1 MTDYDFRTL
10 HAPILYVIPF
20 SFRSIFRNRNFS
32 PQLVDVSPISNVKP
46 SQAKKKQQQDVEMI
60 FNDWYGYDFLTIFF
74 SFIIISK
81 TYISDFNTHRWIA
94 CRKWKKSVRSS
105 ANNEREKKRILSSNN
120 GLNWIACDLL
130 MALFFFVFIH
140 QVKSYT
146 KIVLVSYIWLCVGNW
161 TQKKSSFF
169 IFCSIHFIVVEIL
182 SKDFRFLYKQKR
194 SPRPW
199 IEKHKHWNLG

>member
-1 MTDYDFRTL
+1 ML
-10 HAPILYVIPF
+10 
-20 SFRSIFRNRNFS
+20 N
-32 PQLVDVSPISNVKP
+32 
-46 SQAKKKQQQDVEMI
+46 QAKPKKNNSKTLKWSSMSDMGMI
-60 FNDWYGYDFLTIFF
+60 FWQFFF

-161 TQKKSSFF
+161 TQKK
-169 IFCSIHFIVVEIL
+169 IL
-182 SKDFRFLYKQKR
+182 VLYILLN
-194 SPRPW
+194 SLYCC
-199 IEKHKHWNLG
+199 WNLVKRFSFLI